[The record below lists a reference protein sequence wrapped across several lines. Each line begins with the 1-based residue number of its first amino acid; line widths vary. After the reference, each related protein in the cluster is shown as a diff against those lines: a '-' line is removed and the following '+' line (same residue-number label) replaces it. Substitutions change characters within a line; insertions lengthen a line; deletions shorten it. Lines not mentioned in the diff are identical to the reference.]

1 MSFCRGRQRNVPRFK
16 RHVIAIVLLIKPFV
30 LRCSRHRGRRG
41 LLKLPICL
49 AKEGNSLRGC
59 YHGEV
64 SQGIYFACTPWGFR
78 FTCVP
83 RDQENLYTEKMQT
96 LQQTLVEERDKI
108 LQNANQQKSM
118 LEESLHSTKS
128 EEQRLRTKLAEA
140 EEVGLLVFCFF
151 LGRIKTTSTTNHFIL
166 PDLQEKK
173 KYKIQKQLLSKAKK
187 LLWTVRKLNKLSR
200 KKNIVCF
207 ALVAIYMIKE
217 KNHAQWRK
225 TR

>member
-1 MSFCRGRQRNVPRFK
+1 
-16 RHVIAIVLLIKPFV
+16 
-30 LRCSRHRGRRG
+30 
-41 LLKLPICL
+41 
-49 AKEGNSLRGC
+49 
-59 YHGEV
+59 
-64 SQGIYFACTPWGFR
+64 
-78 FTCVP
+78 
-83 RDQENLYTEKMQT
+83 MQT

-118 LEESLHSTKS
+118 LEESLHGTKS

-187 LLWTVRKLNKLSR
+187 LL
-200 KKNIVCF
+200 
-207 ALVAIYMIKE
+207 
-217 KNHAQWRK
+217 
-225 TR
+225 

>member
-1 MSFCRGRQRNVPRFK
+1 MFSKIRTFRHFTLSFCRGRQRNVPRFK
-16 RHVIAIVLLIKPFV
+16 THGIAIVLLIKPFV

-49 AKEGNSLRGC
+49 TKEGNSLRGC

-64 SQGIYFACTPWGFR
+64 LSQGIYCACTSWGFLR
-78 FTCVP
+78 FTFVP

-108 LQNANQQKSM
+108 LQNANQQRSM

-140 EEVGLLVFCFF
+140 EEVGLLVFCFSS
-151 LGRIKTTSTTNHFIL
+151 GESRQHQQPTIL
-166 PDLQEKK
+166 FCQIYKK
-173 KYKIQKQLLSKAKK
+173 RKKNQHKNNWLSKAKK

-200 KKNIVCF
+200 
-207 ALVAIYMIKE
+207 
-217 KNHAQWRK
+217 
-225 TR
+225 